1 MIEKVRE
8 TIRRYRMCD
17 AGETV
22 AVAVSGGV
30 DSVVLLHALMEA
42 AKGLSLKLVVCHLN
56 HNLRGRESER
66 DLAFVRGLSKR
77 LGLRFAGAR
86 LKAGELAGTKGAS
99 LQALARTK
107 RYEFLE
113 AVAGRHG
120 AGRIALGH
128 TLDDQA
134 ETVVMRLIKGSSLT
148 GLSGIPPVRGPF
160 IRPLI
165 ETSREEIEGFA
176 ADNGIEYVIDSSNLS
191 DKYLRN
197 DIRHNL
203 MPLLKREY
211 NPNMAATLSR
221 AATALRLDDEYI
233 DSRARAGLEKALV
246 STGRG
251 PIVIDC
257 EALLRLHPALIN
269 RAFLIAARSLGPDAE
284 DGFTSV
290 HIDSFRA
297 LVSGE
302 RPNASIDLPG
312 GLRAVREYGRVIITA
327 SGKKNPRRSVRTL
340 KVPGTTV
347 IRDAG
352 YSFTAEV
359 VEKAPRVFDK
369 EAWSACFDYGAV
381 AEAGGVRI
389 RRMEPGDRMSPM
401 GMKGRKKL
409 KDIFIDAKVPVERR
423 AATPVFA
430 AGHEIIW
437 IAGLRQ
443 SELFKVGRDTEQ
455 VLRIVCIRR
464 PE

>member
-1 MIEKVRE
+1 MIKKVRE

-42 AKGLSLKLVVCHLN
+42 AKVLPLKLVVCHLN

-66 DLAFVRGLSKR
+66 DLAFVRELSKR
-77 LGLRFAGAR
+77 LGLRFVGAR
-86 LKAGELAGTKGAS
+86 LKAGELSGRKGAS

-113 AVAGRHG
+113 NSAKRHG
-120 AGRIALGH
+120 AGKIALGH

-134 ETVVMRLIKGSSLT
+134 ETVVMRLIKGSSLK
-148 GLSGIPPVRGPF
+148 GPCAIPPVSGPF

-165 ETSREEIEGFA
+165 ETSREDIEGFA
-176 ADNGIEYVIDSSNLS
+176 ADNGIEYVLDSSNSS

-211 NPNMAATLSR
+211 NPNVAATLSR
-221 AATALRLDDEYI
+221 VATALRLDEEYM
-233 DSRARAGLEKALV
+233 DASARVGLEKALV

-251 PIVIDC
+251 PVVIDC
-257 EALLRLHPALIN
+257 AALLRLHPALIN
-269 RAFLIAARSLGPDAE
+269 RAFLIAARSLGSDAE
-284 DGFTSV
+284 AGFTSV
-290 HIDSFRA
+290 HLDSFRA
-297 LVSGE
+297 LVSGD

-312 GLRAVREYGRVIITA
+312 GLRALREYGRVIITA
-327 SGKKNPRRSVRTL
+327 SGKKNPRRFLRTL

-352 YSFTAEV
+352 YSFIAEV
-359 VEKAPRVFDK
+359 VEKAPRNL
-369 EAWSACFDYGAV
+369 EEGPWSACFDYGAV
-381 AEAGGVRI
+381 VEAGGVKI
-389 RRMEPGDRMSPM
+389 RRMEPGDRMAPM

-409 KDIFIDAKVPVERR
+409 KDIFIDAKVPRERR
-423 AATPVFA
+423 ASTPVFV
-430 AGHEIIW
+430 AGREIIW
-437 IAGLRQ
+437 VVGLRR
-443 SELFKVGRDTEQ
+443 SELFKVGGDTKL
-455 VLRIVCIRR
+455 VLKIGCLKR

>member
-1 MIEKVRE
+1 MIKKVRD

-22 AVAVSGGV
+22 AVAVSGGA

-42 AKGLSLKLVVCHLN
+42 AKGLALKLVVCHLN

-66 DLAFVRGLSKR
+66 DLAFVRGLSRR

-86 LKAGELAGTKGAS
+86 LKPGEISGVKGAS

-113 AVAGRHG
+113 AVAKRHG

-134 ETVVMRLIKGSSLT
+134 ETVVMRLIKGSSLK
-148 GLSGIPPVRGPF
+148 GLSAIPPVRGPF

-176 ADNGIEYVIDSSNLS
+176 ADKGIEYVLDSSNLS
-191 DKYLRN
+191 AKYLRN
-197 DIRHNL
+197 DIRRNL

-211 NPNMAATLSR
+211 NPNLAATLSR
-221 AATALRLDDEYI
+221 VATALRLDDEYM
-233 DSRARAGLEKALV
+233 DACAGKGLKKALV
-246 STGRG
+246 STAPGTV
-251 PIVIDC
+251 VIDC
-257 EALLRLHPALIN
+257 EALLRLHPALVH
-269 RAFLIAARSLGPDAE
+269 RAFLIAARSLASGAE
-284 DGFTSV
+284 AAFTSA
-290 HIDSFRA
+290 HIDSFRS
-297 LVSGE
+297 LVAGD

-312 GLRAVREYGRVIITA
+312 GLRALREYCRVIITA
-327 SGKKNPRRSVRTL
+327 SGRKNPRRFSRTL

-347 IRDAG
+347 LRDAG
-352 YSFTAEV
+352 YSFIAEV
-359 VEKAPRVFDK
+359 VEKAPSNI
-369 EAWSACFDYGAV
+369 EGGPWSACFDYGAV
-381 AEAGGVRI
+381 VEAGGVRI

-409 KDIFIDAKVPVERR
+409 KDIFIDAKVPGERR
-423 AATPVFA
+423 AQTPVLT
-430 AGHEIIW
+430 AGREIIW
-437 IAGLRQ
+437 VVGLRQ
-443 SELFKVGRDTEQ
+443 SELFKVGGDTKQ
-455 VLRIVCIRR
+455 VLRIGCVKR
-464 PE
+464 PG